1 MRKLFRR
8 ILGKDMMWK
17 ATKTLERIEIQN
29 KVALA
34 LSRAAVT
41 RSMQT
46 VDATNP
52 DTWEFSGF
60 SQHGEDGVTDFLC
73 NQVIDRNQFFVEI
86 GAADGTQ
93 NCTAWLAFVRQYSG
107 IMIEGNPVQLNC
119 AREALQDMNW
129 GVHYVNAFVDQDNIQ
144 QLLKLCP
151 YRNPDVFS
159 LDIDGIDFYVA
170 RAVLKTKFRPKIFI
184 VEYNSAFGPD
194 ESITVPY
201 RPEFNRFQEH
211 ASGLYYG
218 VSIAAWRT
226 LFRKH
231 GYEFITTEK
240 SGTNAFFIDP
250 SQFPAGFTSSIK
262 RVDFRMNYSDQ
273 NGATRPTRDAAGD
286 MAMRRLDW
294 QTQFDMIKGMP
305 VVDTTAM
312 SKD

>member
-1 MRKLFRR
+1 M
-8 ILGKDMMWK
+8 GKDMLWK
-17 ATKTLERIEIQN
+17 ATQSLQRIEIQN
-29 KVALA
+29 RVALA
-34 LSRAAVT
+34 LARAAVT

-46 VDATNP
+46 VDVHNP
-52 DTWEFSGF
+52 ETWEFSGF
-60 SQHGEDGVTDFLC
+60 SQHGEDGITDFLC
-73 NQVIDRNQFFVEI
+73 TQLIDHNNFFVEI

-107 IMIEGNPVQLNC
+107 LMIEGDAAQLNC
-119 AREALQDMNW
+119 AKEALQELNW
-129 GVHYVNAFVDQDNIQ
+129 GVHYVSSFVDQDNVQ

-170 RAVLKTKFRPKIFI
+170 RAVLKTKYRPKIFI

-201 RPEFNRFQEH
+201 RAEFRRFQEH
-211 ASGLYYG
+211 ESGLYYG

-231 GYEFITTEK
+231 GYEFVSTER

-250 SQFPAGFTSSIK
+250 SQFPPGFANSIK

-273 NGATRPTRDAAGD
+273 NGSTRPIRDSAGD
-286 MAMRRLDW
+286 LAMHRETW

-305 VVDTTAM
+305 IVNANTL
-312 SKD
+312 